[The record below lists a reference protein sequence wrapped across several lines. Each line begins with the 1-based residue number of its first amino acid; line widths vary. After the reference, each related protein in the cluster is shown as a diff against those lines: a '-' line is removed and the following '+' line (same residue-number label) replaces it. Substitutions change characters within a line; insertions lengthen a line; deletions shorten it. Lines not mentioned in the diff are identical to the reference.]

1 MIAQL
6 QAIEVTASVIMLI
19 FVLLV
24 TILYLNL
31 L

>member
-1 MIAQL
+1 VIVQ